1 VSLKFFVVGRERRRS
16 QDPVPPD
23 RDRRAP
29 NGNGTHYIGIE
40 DRRVS
45 RRHAEIYVLNDR
57 IFVRDLGSKNGTFVL
72 EQGRVHRITEGYVRP
87 QQIVSFGGRLERV
100 ASLLRGQVRR
110 GGKGAGPEGAPE
122 EEDTAP

>member
-1 VSLKFFVVGRERRRS
+1 LSLKFFLVGRERRRA

-23 RDRRAP
+23 RDRRST
-29 NGNGTHYIGIE
+29 NGNGAHYIGLE

-45 RRHAEIYVLNDR
+45 RRHAEIYVLDDR

-100 ASLLRGQVRR
+100 ASLLRGQGRAR
-110 GGKGAGPEGAPE
+110 SGGSGASTPE